1 MAALSASF
9 RALRHRDYRL
19 IFTGQLVSMVGT
31 WMQTVAQGWL
41 VYRLSGKPALLGV
54 VAFAGLAPAF
64 LLGSL
69 GGAVADRVDARR
81 LALITQSVLLVQA
94 AILGVLT
101 LSGQV
106 RIAHVM
112 VLAVLMGVANAFDLP
127 AGQVLVG
134 RTVPREDLPN
144 AIALNSSLF
153 HGSRILGPSLAGLMV
168 AGFGEGWCFLLNAA
182 SYLAALTGLAM
193 VHLPKRA
200 SAATRG
206 SLLEELAE
214 GIRFVKNTPEL
225 RWLFVL
231 LAFSTFLA
239 MPYTVLLPAVVKDVL
254 RAGPRELGW
263 IMAAGGVGATVGA
276 LRLASQRDPRGL
288 MRTLLLA
295 LAAMA
300 LVLPAFA
307 ASRNPWLSVAL
318 ILPLGFCM
326 VSVNTSNN
334 TLVQLEVPDRLR
346 GRVIS
351 LHGMVFMGALP
362 LGSLMA
368 GVVAQHVGVPWALAL
383 GGLGCGAVVVLVAPR
398 LWHGDLQPPLE

>member
-1 MAALSASF
+1 MALGSSF
-9 RALRHRDYRL
+9 RALRHRNYRL

-41 VYRLSGKPALLGV
+41 VYRLSHRPALLGV

-94 AILGVLT
+94 GVLGVLT
-101 LSGQV
+101 LTG
-106 RIAHVM
+106 HVGIPH
-112 VLAVLMGVANAFDLP
+112 VLILAVVMGVASAFDLP

-134 RTVPREDLPN
+134 RAVPREDLPN

-153 HGSRILGPSLAGLMV
+153 HGSRVLGPSLAGLVV
-168 AGFGEGWCFLLNAA
+168 AGYGEGWCFLLNAI
-182 SYLAALTGLAM
+182 SYLAALAGLAM
-193 VHLPKRA
+193 VHLRPLERA
-200 SAATRG
+200 STRG
-206 SLLEELAE
+206 SLWEELRE
-214 GIRFVKNTPEL
+214 GLDFVKDTPEV

-231 LAFSTFLA
+231 LALSTFLA

-263 IMAAGGVGATVGA
+263 IMAAGGVGATLGA
-276 LRLASQRDPRGL
+276 LRLASKKEHRGL
-288 MRTLLLA
+288 IQTLLLA
-295 LAAMA
+295 LLALA

-307 ASRNPWLSVAL
+307 AARNPWIAVAL
-318 ILPLGFCM
+318 ILPVGFCM

-334 TLVQLEVPDRLR
+334 TLVQMEVPDRLR
-346 GRVIS
+346 GRVLS
-351 LHGMVFMGALP
+351 LHATVFMGALP
-362 LGSLMA
+362 LGSLVA
-368 GVVAQHVGVPWALAL
+368 GVIAQHLGVSWALAL
-383 GGLGCGAVVVLVAPR
+383 GGVGCGLVVLLIGPR
-398 LWHGDLQPPLE
+398 LWAR